1 MKRNFFANIRKLPA
15 KAQKTDIDLAGKTSD
30 KGKQMQF
37 RLNSKLL
44 SLGSNYQI
52 RNDKDELAY
61 VVRGKILS
69 FGHDLTLETAQG
81 VEVARIKQRL
91 MNFMPTF
98 ELFLGEKSYATIS
111 KKLAWFKKRFLLDI
125 PGPNDYEIEGNFW
138 NYEYE
143 FRRQQGVVATVS
155 RKVLSITGVYGVD
168 IAKGEDPISIL
179 AAVVVIDLCNR
190 SEGAA
195 AAQ

>member
-1 MKRNFFANIRKLPA
+1 
-15 KAQKTDIDLAGKTSD
+15 
-30 KGKQMQF
+30 MQF

-44 SLGSNYQI
+44 TLGSNFQI
-52 RNDKDELAY
+52 RDEKDELAF

-69 FGHDLTLETAQG
+69 FGHNLTLETAQG
-81 VEVARIKQRL
+81 VEVARIKQKL
-91 MNFMPTF
+91 LNFMPTY
-98 ELFLGEKSYATIS
+98 EMYLGEKHYATITRKFS
-111 KKLAWFKKRFLLDI
+111 WFKKRFLLDV

-143 FRRQQGVVATVS
+143 FRRQQGIVATVS
-155 RKVLSITGVYGVD
+155 RKMMSITGVYGVN
-168 IAKGEDPISIL
+168 IVKGEDPISIL

-195 AAQ
+195 ASQ